1 MVSTL
6 NRRSILF
13 HVFDVTL
20 NIVIIVAIV
29 GLIRTFIVSPF
40 QIEGNSMVE
49 TLEHKEYIV
58 INKFRYLFGQPN
70 RGDIVVFRPPTD
82 QSKYYVKRVIGLPG
96 ETVVV
101 KDGNVYLREET
112 KGDILLNESSYLS
125 PANEGKT
132 YRFNSNGGISAGD
145 TSEEVFEVPQGQYLV
160 LGDNRQGSLDSRSF
174 AYLGTHQTA
183 YVPESNIKGSVWFV
197 ALPVTKI
204 HAFEAP
210 EYQL

>member
-1 MVSTL
+1 MATM
-6 NRRSILF
+6 NRRGILF

-29 GLIRTFIVSPF
+29 GIIRTFVVSPF
-40 QIEGNSMVE
+40 QIEGNSMIE

-58 INKFRYLFGQPN
+58 INKFRYLFGQPQ

-82 QSKYYVKRVIGLPG
+82 AGKYYVKRVIALPG
-96 ETVVV
+96 ETVVIR
-101 KDGNVYLREET
+101 DGGVFIRGPK
-112 KGDILLNESSYLS
+112 KGDQKLEEPYLS
-125 PANEGKT
+125 EANQGKT
-132 YRFNSNGGISAGD
+132 YRYPVQSGD
-145 TSEEVFEVPQGQYLV
+145 TSEETFTIPAGQYFL

-174 AYLGTHQTA
+174 AYLGTHKSA
-183 YVPESNIKGSVWFV
+183 YVPEDNIKGSVWFV

-210 EYQL
+210 KYSL